1 MESLT
6 DNKRNPL
13 LDLHSVYFWQVD
25 NNLNLVM
32 ISFKGMFLEIK
43 KKFWFYLFCSTL
55 EVNQLQILEL

>member
-13 LDLHSVYFWQVD
+13 LDLRSVYFWQVD

-43 KKFWFYLFCSTL
+43 KKILVLSVLF
-55 EVNQLQILEL
+55 NR